1 MLGTP
6 KLETEASDRLTLQAS
21 GEASGETSGETAAV
35 VVWAKTPP
43 TLRR

>member
-6 KLETEASDRLTLQAS
+6 KLETEASDRLTLQ
-21 GEASGETSGETAAV
+21 ASGETSGETAAV